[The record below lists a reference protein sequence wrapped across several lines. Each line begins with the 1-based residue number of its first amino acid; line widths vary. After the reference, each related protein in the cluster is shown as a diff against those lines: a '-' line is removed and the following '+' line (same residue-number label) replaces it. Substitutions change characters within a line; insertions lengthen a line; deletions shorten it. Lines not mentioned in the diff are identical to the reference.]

1 MTILRRLWQ
10 FIRALI
16 ARVQEEDVPSLGA
29 QMTYYLILAFFPFLI
44 FLVSLVGYANLS
56 TESVMTELMRA
67 MPSGTGEFVRD
78 IVTEVTSKRNG
89 TLLSVGM
96 LTTVWAA
103 STGVNAM
110 IKALNKA
117 YQAKETRKFWLV
129 RIYSIIATLALGGV
143 IVIILLTLVFG
154 QWVGEYLFR
163 TMGHPE
169 VFPRVW
175 SLLQVA
181 IPLIVLFGVFLL
193 VYRLLPNRK
202 LSWKDVVAG
211 SLFTTIGWFI
221 ISSLFSLY
229 VSQFGNYEKTYGSL
243 GAMVVL
249 LIWLYW
255 SSIALL
261 IGGEINATLTLRR
274 QEQSEAGLNKGDK
287 ESHGLKKNPYPKG
300 VEKQL

>member
-1 MTILRRLWQ
+1 
-10 FIRALI
+10 
-16 ARVQEEDVPSLGA
+16 
-29 QMTYYLILAFFPFLI
+29 
-44 FLVSLVGYANLS
+44 
-56 TESVMTELMRA
+56 
-67 MPSGTGEFVRD
+67 
-78 IVTEVTSKRNG
+78 
-89 TLLSVGM
+89 M

-163 TMGHPE
+163 TMRHPE
-169 VFPRVW
+169 AFPRVW

-255 SSIALL
+255 SSITLL

-274 QEQSEAGLNKGDK
+274 QEQSEAGLNKSDK